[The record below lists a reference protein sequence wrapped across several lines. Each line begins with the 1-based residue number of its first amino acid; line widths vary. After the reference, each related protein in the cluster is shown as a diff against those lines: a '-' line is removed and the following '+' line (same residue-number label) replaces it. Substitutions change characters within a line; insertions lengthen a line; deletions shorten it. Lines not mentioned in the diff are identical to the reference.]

1 MSRWFSLPR
10 PFLAALATVFAAAA
24 VLYASVW
31 MYVERYPGPRVK
43 LGFNKLHNEQYDER
57 AHSIKVGDVVPG
69 SPAEQAGLRAG
80 DRIIGVN
87 GRRLSTSA
95 PYYEAYG
102 RGRPGDA
109 VDLTI
114 QRDGDAWPLVLHANF
129 RASAEGAA
137 PEGLAKTS
145 ALEVTRSFPVLFL
158 MVGLA
163 VLFLRVNDPNAWLL
177 ASLFCGFVATP
188 SFSHPLIMN
197 SALRS
202 FALGYHAVFSGM
214 LCSLFYIFF
223 GVFPACSP
231 LEHRFRWLKWASLA
245 FGVALVLPG
254 LGIGDMRIPGV
265 AERLVGERA
274 AEMTRTL
281 LVYGTYGLIGLG
293 LLSLGGNAFG
303 RAATPEVRRK
313 SRVILWGTVFGVL
326 PIVIERAAID
336 FTGYRPSFW
345 FNTLLV
351 IVLALYPLSFAYA
364 VVKHRVMEIPVLLR
378 RSARYVLVQRGFVV
392 LLFVAAVLAI
402 TFFTRTFSR
411 FFQPNPNVGMMLS
424 AAFGIALVWLSA
436 PLVKRGTE
444 RIDRAFFR
452 SAYDARVILED
463 LAEKTRTVTG
473 RTELAALL
481 EQHLNKALRPKTFVC
496 YVGADDSQ
504 LIAQSGTVPS
514 GAERLPSDLPFLV
527 QLATRGKSWDVPPSG
542 SQDGAEELPVLASL
556 APLAPECL
564 VPILDHDGRLSGLLV
579 LGQRLSEEPYSSE
592 DKRLLDSVASQA
604 GIALENIRLAEKMAE
619 RMEADHRVARDM
631 EIAREVQSRLFP
643 QVMPPL
649 ETLEYAGTCI
659 QARVVGGDYY
669 DFLDLGA
676 GRLGIV
682 IADISGKGIA
692 AALLMANLQANL
704 RSQYAVALEDS
715 QRLLQSVNR
724 LFYEN
729 TPEDRFATLFFADY
743 DDASRCLRYANCGHN
758 PPLLL
763 RANGELQRL
772 GATATVL
779 GRFKDWKCAV
789 EKVSLRPG
797 DVLLIYTD
805 GITEALNPAEEEFG
819 ESRLLEILRSHSR
832 GPVEA
837 LLSLILAAVQEFSG
851 ANQADDLTL
860 LIAKAH

>member
-24 VLYASVW
+24 IFYASAW
-31 MYVERYPGPRVK
+31 MYVERYPRSRVE
-43 LGFNKLHNEQYDER
+43 LGFNKLHNEQYDGR
-57 AHSIKVGDVVPG
+57 AHSIKVGDVVQG
-69 SPAEQAGLRAG
+69 SSAERAGLLAG

-87 GRRLSTSA
+87 GQMLSTYA
-95 PYYEAYG
+95 PYDEAYG
-102 RGRPGDA
+102 RGQPGDA

-114 QRDGDAWPLVLHANF
+114 QRDGDASPLVLHGIF

-137 PEGLAKTS
+137 PEGIAKTS

-163 VLFLRVNDPNAWLL
+163 VLFLRLNDPNAWLL

-197 SALRS
+197 SVLRS
-202 FALGYHAVFSGM
+202 FALEYHAVFSGM
-214 LCSLFYIFF
+214 LCSLFYVFF
-223 GVFPACSP
+223 AVFPTCSP
-231 LEHRFRWLKWASLA
+231 VERRFRWLKWASLA

-265 AERLVGERA
+265 AEQLVGERA
-274 AEMTRTL
+274 AEAVRTL
-281 LVYGTYGLIGLG
+281 LVYGSYGILGLG
-293 LLSLGGNAFG
+293 LLSLGGNAFD

-345 FNTLLV
+345 SNTLLV

-392 LLFVAAVLAI
+392 FLFVAAVFAI
-402 TFFTRTFSR
+402 TFFARTFSR
-411 FFQPNPNVGMMLS
+411 FFQPNPSVGMMLS

-436 PLVKRGTE
+436 PLVKRGTQ
-444 RIDRAFFR
+444 RIDHAFFR

-504 LIAQSGTVPS
+504 LIASGTVPA
-514 GAERLPSDLPFLV
+514 GAERLASDLPFLV
-527 QLATRGKSWDVPPSG
+527 QLASRGKSWDVPLPG
-542 SQDGAEELPVLASL
+542 SDDAEELSVLAS
-556 APLAPECL
+556 LAPECL
-564 VPILDHDGRLSGLLV
+564 VPILDHDGRLFGLLV

-604 GIALENIRLAEKMAE
+604 GIALENICLAEKMAE
-619 RMEADHRVARDM
+619 RMEVDHRVARDM

-669 DFLDLGA
+669 DFLDLGP

-715 QRLLQSVNR
+715 HRLLQSVNR

-729 TPEDRFATLFFADY
+729 TPEDRFATLFFAEY

-779 GRFKDWKCAV
+779 GVFKDWKCAV
-789 EKVSLRPG
+789 EEVSLRPG

-805 GITEALNPAEEEFG
+805 GITEAPDLTGEEFG
-819 ESRLLEILRSHSR
+819 ESRLLEILRSH
-832 GPVEA
+832 PQVLVKA

-860 LIAKAH
+860 LIAQAR